1 MKKILFTLLAV
12 SSLLVV
18 SCRDN
23 SEDLFSP
30 EDQANLEILNNV
42 SADDSSGTG
51 ITPNEGDPVPPP
63 RK

>member
-30 EDQANLEILNNV
+30 EDQANLEVLNNT
-42 SADDSSGTG
+42 SADGGNGTS
-51 ITPNEGDPVPPP
+51 INEGDPIPPP